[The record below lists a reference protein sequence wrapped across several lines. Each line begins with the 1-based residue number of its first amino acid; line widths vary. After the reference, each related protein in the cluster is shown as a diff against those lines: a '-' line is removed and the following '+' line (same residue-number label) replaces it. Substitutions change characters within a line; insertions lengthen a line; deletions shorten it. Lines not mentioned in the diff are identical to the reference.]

1 MDMDILF
8 CHVQLMKTMVMIRM
22 PGIWKGGDGVN
33 DHEEN
38 GDNDESDD
46 EDEKMKTLVP
56 APCWFG
62 WVASL
67 VWPPFCPNL
76 LLLCPPTTWQWLVC
90 NNIAG
95 FSKYLLV
102 MPSGQK
108 GWFLR
113 LYNLLQFLLPV
124 HPGHLLLYPLVKD
137 GFCACLVVEII
148 CIKKIKDIFNQIF
161 WLEKLNTPGTILVQ
175 STCDQASAE
184 RTTWKAK
191 SVSTNLLCHLLE
203 IIFKISGSSCQYNH
217 HNLLSW
223 NEGRSLQEETSSP
236 SATTPQLS
244 VWVKEKEKGKM
255 SWCYSLSPIF
265 EIKTLWPST
274 RRLYSYLLVREVF
287 K

>member
-1 MDMDILF
+1 MLSEARMSYTTYIPLPPKKSLLIFSPPLSTRYAPVFNVSPGMDMDILF

-33 DHEEN
+33 DHEED

-102 MPSGQK
+102 MPSGK
-108 GWFLR
+108 NVDCYDCTTYSNFSFLSI
-113 LYNLLQFLLPV
+113 LAISSFILLSKMAF
-124 HPGHLLLYPLVKD
+124 
-137 GFCACLVVEII
+137 ARA
-148 CIKKIKDIFNQIF
+148 
-161 WLEKLNTPGTILVQ
+161 WL
-175 STCDQASAE
+175 S
-184 RTTWKAK
+184 K
-191 SVSTNLLCHLLE
+191 SFALKRS
-203 IIFKISGSSCQYNH
+203 KISST
-217 HNLLSW
+217 
-223 NEGRSLQEETSSP
+223 TSYGLKS
-236 SATTPQLS
+236 
-244 VWVKEKEKGKM
+244 
-255 SWCYSLSPIF
+255 
-265 EIKTLWPST
+265 
-274 RRLYSYLLVREVF
+274 
-287 K
+287 